1 MSQFVSRVF
10 VYDAVRTPKARVRRQ
25 GGTLAD
31 IPAHELVAQLLTA
44 LRARGLPADAV
55 GDIVLGT
62 STAVGDQ
69 GGNISRAAALWAGW
83 PDTVG
88 AGVVSRLCCS
98 GLDAIETG
106 SAKVASGIAD
116 VVVAGGVESMSRVPM
131 LSDDP
136 TFAVDD
142 ALGDRTG
149 YVTIGVSADLTAAQ
163 YGFTRRDLDEYAVG
177 SHRRA
182 AAVPPSESIVPVRA
196 GARTILAADEG
207 PRGDI
212 GLDTLGELAPLF
224 GADPSWDRVAARLPE
239 AVRPSGGLHTAAT
252 APQLADGAAVAVLG
266 SAAAGRRLGREPFA
280 EVVGVAQAAVRSPLL
295 TAPVVAARRAL
306 DNAGIDAAQL
316 DVIEANESFAAS
328 ALVMIR
334 ELGLDPSRVN
344 PVGGSLATG
353 HPLGAGGGVLL
364 VNALDQLARI
374 DGEYALVTI
383 PAALGLG
390 AAVVVRRLR

>member
-10 VYDAVRTPKARVRRQ
+10 IYDAVRTPKARVRRQ

-83 PDTVG
+83 PDTVA